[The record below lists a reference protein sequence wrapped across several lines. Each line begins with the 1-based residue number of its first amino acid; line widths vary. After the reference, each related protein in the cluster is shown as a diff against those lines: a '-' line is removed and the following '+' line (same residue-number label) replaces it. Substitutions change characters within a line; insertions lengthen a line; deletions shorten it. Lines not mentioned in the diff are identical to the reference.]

1 MKKINLMEVCGTHT
15 MAIARSGLKK
25 LLPKGVELISGPG
38 CPVCVTP
45 QEDID
50 RAVKIARRE
59 DVIMTTFG
67 DMMRVPGASGSL
79 EDAARDGADV
89 RVVFSPMD
97 SLETAEKHPG
107 KKVVFMG
114 VGFETTSP
122 TVAATVI
129 EARKRKLKNYFVIPG
144 FKLLFPALELLAGS
158 EKLKI
163 DGFICPGHVSVITG
177 SVPYREVADKYRVPC
192 VITGF
197 EDADI
202 LKGIS
207 RLLRQIS
214 AGKSGVEIEYRRAV
228 TEKGNPRARRLLDE
242 VFRPADSAWRGLGN
256 IRSSGLRFR
265 KEYSSFDAEKA
276 FNIKVARSVIPKGCI
291 CGDILQGYR
300 FPKDC
305 KLFGKK
311 CTPENPIG
319 PCMVSS
325 EGACAAVYKYG

>member
-177 SVPYREVADKYRVPC
+177 SVPYREVADRYRVPC

-214 AGKSGVEIEYRRAV
+214 AGKSEVEIEYRRAV

-265 KEYSSFDAEKA
+265 KEYSSFDAGKA
-276 FNIKVARSVIPKGCI
+276 FKVKVPRASLPKGCL
-291 CGDILQGYR
+291 CGDVLQGYR
-300 FPKDC
+300 SPKDC
-305 KLFGKK
+305 KLFTKK